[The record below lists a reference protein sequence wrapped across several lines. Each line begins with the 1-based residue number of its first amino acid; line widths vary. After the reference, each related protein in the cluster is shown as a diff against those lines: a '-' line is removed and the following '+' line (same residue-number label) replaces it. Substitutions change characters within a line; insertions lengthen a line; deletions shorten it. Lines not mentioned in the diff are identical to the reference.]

1 MRRLFLTAFFQVA
14 LVSANTFFVAQLAWV
29 GIAVASFGISYLWTL
44 NVKRISVGSMSDRLA
59 YSTGAMLGGLTGVL
73 ASKYV
78 YGLINQLIS

>member
-1 MRRLFLTAFFQVA
+1 
-14 LVSANTFFVAQLAWV
+14 
-29 GIAVASFGISYLWTL
+29 
-44 NVKRISVGSMSDRLA
+44 LA